1 MKLDNLA
8 SGLQKEKSDFNKAN
22 KLQNKTTNESRIL
35 IKEYDL
41 KLQDLYDKANQQH
54 RFYEQQNKF
63 VKVGKRVFEL
73 IGKHLSDESN
83 KDFKNLPQEAQKNI
97 NTIEKEINHYDELL
111 KENSDL
117 KDKWQRA
124 LADYQNLERRTQVE
138 ILQRVSEKTNDLLL
152 NFINIY
158 EDFLRAEKS
167 LSNEKIDTTGI
178 IAVIKN
184 MENILAE
191 NNIKPI
197 DAVGEIFDPQIH
209 EAVSMIV
216 DDTLDEG
223 TITQEVSKGYISGKA
238 ILKPSKVIVSKK

>member
-1 MKLDNLA
+1 MSENKESIKEEKIDEVEENLEIVDDEI
-8 SGLQKEKSDFNKAN
+8 K
-22 KLQNKTTNESRIL
+22 KLQE
-35 IKEYDL
+35 
-41 KLQDLYDKANQQH
+41 
-54 RFYEQQNKF
+54 
-63 VKVGKRVFEL
+63 
-73 IGKHLSDESN
+73 
-83 KDFKNLPQEAQKNI
+83 
-97 NTIEKEINHYDELL
+97 
-111 KENSDL
+111 ENSDL

-138 ILQRVSEKTNDLLL
+138 VSQRVSSKTNDLLL

-158 EDFLRAEKS
+158 EDFVRAENS
-167 LSNEKIDTTGI
+167 LSKEKIDTSGI

-184 MENILAE
+184 MENLLAE

-197 DAVGEIFDPQIH
+197 DAIGEIFDPQLH
-209 EAVSMIV
+209 EAVSMVV

>member
-1 MKLDNLA
+1 MSENKESIKEEKIDEVEENLEIVDNEI
-8 SGLQKEKSDFNKAN
+8 K
-22 KLQNKTTNESRIL
+22 KLQE
-35 IKEYDL
+35 
-41 KLQDLYDKANQQH
+41 
-54 RFYEQQNKF
+54 
-63 VKVGKRVFEL
+63 
-73 IGKHLSDESN
+73 
-83 KDFKNLPQEAQKNI
+83 
-97 NTIEKEINHYDELL
+97 
-111 KENSDL
+111 ENSDL

-138 ILQRVSEKTNDLLL
+138 VSQKVSSKTNDLLL

-158 EDFLRAEKS
+158 EDFVRAENS
-167 LSNEKIDTTGI
+167 LSKEKIDTSGI

-184 MENILAE
+184 MESLLSE

-209 EAVSMIV
+209 EAVSMVV
-216 DDTLDEG
+216 DETLDEG

>member
-1 MKLDNLA
+1 MSENKESIKEEKIDEVEENLEIVDNEI
-8 SGLQKEKSDFNKAN
+8 K
-22 KLQNKTTNESRIL
+22 KLQE
-35 IKEYDL
+35 E
-41 KLQDLYDKANQQH
+41 
-54 RFYEQQNKF
+54 
-63 VKVGKRVFEL
+63 
-73 IGKHLSDESN
+73 
-83 KDFKNLPQEAQKNI
+83 NL
-97 NTIEKEINHYDELL
+97 
-111 KENSDL
+111 DL

-138 ILQRVSEKTNDLLL
+138 VSQRVSSKTNNLLL

-158 EDFLRAEKS
+158 EDFVRAENS
-167 LSNEKIDTTGI
+167 LSKEKIDTSGI

-184 MENILAE
+184 MENILSE

-197 DAVGEIFDPQIH
+197 NAIGEIFDPQIH

-216 DDTLDEG
+216 DEILDEG

>member
-1 MKLDNLA
+1 MSEDKVSSDEETMESLEKTNKGIKNTSKIQESLKDLIMKL
-8 SGLQKEKSDFNKAN
+8 
-22 KLQNKTTNESRIL
+22 
-35 IKEYDL
+35 
-41 KLQDLYDKANQQH
+41 
-54 RFYEQQNKF
+54 
-63 VKVGKRVFEL
+63 
-73 IGKHLSDESN
+73 
-83 KDFKNLPQEAQKNI
+83 QE
-97 NTIEKEINHYDELL
+97 
-111 KENSDL
+111 ENSDL

-138 ILQRVSEKTNDLLL
+138 ISQRVSSKTNDLLL

-158 EDFLRAEKS
+158 EDFVRAENS
-167 LSNEKIDTTGI
+167 LSKEKIDTSGI

-184 MENILAE
+184 MENILTE

-197 DAVGEIFDPQIH
+197 DAIGEIFDPQIH

-216 DDTLDEG
+216 DETLDEG

>member
-1 MKLDNLA
+1 MSENEDP
-8 SGLQKEKSDFNKAN
+8 
-22 KLQNKTTNESRIL
+22 TNE
-35 IKEYDL
+35 E
-41 KLQDLYDKANQQH
+41 N
-54 RFYEQQNKF
+54 N
-63 VKVGKRVFEL
+63 EL
-73 IGKHLSDESN
+73 IN
-83 KDFKNLPQEAQKNI
+83 NP
-97 NTIEKEINHYDELL
+97 EKTDDQTKKLEE
-111 KENSDL
+111 ENSDL

-138 ILQRVSEKTNDLLL
+138 ISQRVSSKTNDLLL

-158 EDFLRAEKS
+158 EDFVRAENS
-167 LSNEKIDTTGI
+167 LSKEKIDTSGI

-184 MENILAE
+184 MENLLAE

-197 DAVGEIFDPQIH
+197 DAIGEIFDPQLH
-209 EAVSMIV
+209 EAVSMVV

>member
-1 MKLDNLA
+1 MSEDKISSDEETMESLEKTDKGIKNTSKIQESLKDLIMKL
-8 SGLQKEKSDFNKAN
+8 
-22 KLQNKTTNESRIL
+22 
-35 IKEYDL
+35 
-41 KLQDLYDKANQQH
+41 
-54 RFYEQQNKF
+54 
-63 VKVGKRVFEL
+63 
-73 IGKHLSDESN
+73 
-83 KDFKNLPQEAQKNI
+83 QE
-97 NTIEKEINHYDELL
+97 
-111 KENSDL
+111 ENSDL

-138 ILQRVSEKTNDLLL
+138 ISQRVSSKTNDLLL

-158 EDFLRAEKS
+158 EDFVRAENS
-167 LSNEKIDTTGI
+167 LSKEKIDTSGI

-184 MENILAE
+184 MENLLAE

-197 DAVGEIFDPQIH
+197 DAIGEIFDPQLH
-209 EAVSMIV
+209 EAVSMVV

>member
-1 MKLDNLA
+1 MSENED
-8 SGLQKEKSDFNKAN
+8 S
-22 KLQNKTTNESRIL
+22 TNE
-35 IKEYDL
+35 E
-41 KLQDLYDKANQQH
+41 N
-54 RFYEQQNKF
+54 N
-63 VKVGKRVFEL
+63 EL
-73 IGKHLSDESN
+73 IDN
-83 KDFKNLPQEAQKNI
+83 P
-97 NTIEKEINHYDELL
+97 EKTDDQTKKLEE
-111 KENSDL
+111 ENSDL

-138 ILQRVSEKTNDLLL
+138 ISQRVSSKTNDLLL

-158 EDFLRAEKS
+158 EDFVRAENS
-167 LSNEKIDTTGI
+167 LSKEKIDTSGI

-184 MENILAE
+184 MESLLSE

-197 DAVGEIFDPQIH
+197 DAIGEIFDPQIH

-216 DDTLDEG
+216 DETLDEG

>member
-1 MKLDNLA
+1 MSENED
-8 SGLQKEKSDFNKAN
+8 S
-22 KLQNKTTNESRIL
+22 TNE
-35 IKEYDL
+35 E
-41 KLQDLYDKANQQH
+41 N
-54 RFYEQQNKF
+54 N
-63 VKVGKRVFEL
+63 EL
-73 IGKHLSDESN
+73 IDN
-83 KDFKNLPQEAQKNI
+83 P
-97 NTIEKEINHYDELL
+97 EKIDDQTKKLEE
-111 KENSDL
+111 ENSDL

-138 ILQRVSEKTNDLLL
+138 ISQRVSSKTNDLLL

-158 EDFLRAEKS
+158 EDFVRAENS
-167 LSNEKIDTTGI
+167 LSKEKIDTSGI

-184 MENILAE
+184 MENLLAE

-197 DAVGEIFDPQIH
+197 DAIGEIFDPQLH
-209 EAVSMIV
+209 EAVSMVV